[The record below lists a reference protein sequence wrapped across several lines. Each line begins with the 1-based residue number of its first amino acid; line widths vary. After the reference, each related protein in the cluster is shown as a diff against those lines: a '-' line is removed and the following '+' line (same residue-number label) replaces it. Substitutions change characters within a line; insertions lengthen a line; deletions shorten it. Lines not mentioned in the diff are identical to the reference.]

1 MPRLAANLSL
11 MFTELAFLDRF
22 AAAGSAGFQGVEFLF
37 PYEWPAKDI
46 RVRLHEAGFVQVLFN
61 ISPSDFAG
69 GERGLTALAGREDDF
84 ARALDRA
91 IDYAQVLGCS
101 QLHAMSG
108 LVAHGARL
116 TARSA

>member
-37 PYEWPAKDI
+37 PYERPAKEI

-84 ARALDRA
+84 ARPLDRA
-91 IDYAQVLGCS
+91 IGYAQVPGCS